1 MKSKITSSV
10 LIVFVLLI
18 TSTSINGQIKKSF
31 RCVWELSGPDCP
43 TSYEIAEVTITKD
56 SVFSKYPDDP
66 YVYPS
71 KSTSF
76 KNDTLTYTVV
86 NQGTEVF
93 HSLTLES
100 KKRK

>member
-1 MKSKITSSV
+1 MKTKISKSIF
-10 LIVFVLLI
+10 IIIVLLFA
-18 TSTSINGQIKKSF
+18 SSSSEGQIKKSF
-31 RCVWELSGPDCP
+31 RGTWDQYAPDAP
-43 TSYEIAEVTITKD
+43 EEYAKAKVTITKD
-56 SVFSKYPDDP
+56 SVFIQFLNTNQILPIHSI
-66 YVYPS
+66 
-71 KSTSF
+71 SF